1 LFGFGRKLEIEMN
14 PWFGIA
20 RLQPNELPK
29 SLNADPGSQPETAR
43 IKMSDYS
50 LSGEKNVTLLDAAG
64 QF

>member
-1 LFGFGRKLEIEMN
+1 MN